1 MALGIDM
8 REASKTYVSDDEQEV
23 RALEPVSL
31 VVRPGEF
38 VSLVGPSGCGKTTL
52 LRMVAGLLPIT
63 GGEIRVGDR
72 TVTRPDRRVS
82 LVFQKPTLLPW
93 RTILDNCLL
102 PNQLMRNRKPAEV
115 RADADRLL
123 ALTGLTAFRDRYP
136 NELSGGM
143 QQRAAIVR
151 ALISNP
157 EVLLMDE
164 PFSALDEFTR
174 ESLNEEL
181 SRIQA
186 RTRTTVIFVTHNIGE
201 AVFLSHR
208 VGVMAPRPGRLGTVI
223 DVPGY
228 PDERPGSLRKEQ
240 SFFEKVSEVRAA
252 FEGLLH

>member
-1 MALGIDM
+1 MALEIAIC
-8 REASKTYVSDDEQEV
+8 EASKTFVMDDEEEV

-38 VSLVGPSGCGKTTL
+38 LSLVGPSGCGKTTL
-52 LRMVAGLLPIT
+52 LRMVAGLLPVT
-63 GGEIRVGDR
+63 GGEIRVGER
-72 TVTRPDRRVS
+72 TVTQPDPRVS

-93 RTILDNCLL
+93 RTIIENCLL
-102 PNQLMRNRKPAEV
+102 PNQVMRTRPAADV

-123 ALTGLTAFRDRYP
+123 ALTGLTQFRGRYP
-136 NELSGGM
+136 SELSGGM

-208 VGVMAPRPGRLGTVI
+208 IGVMAPRPGRLGAVI
-223 DVPGY
+223 EVPGY
-228 PDERPGSLRKEQ
+228 PDERPGSLRKEHG
-240 SFFEKVSEVRAA
+240 FFDKVSEVRAA
-252 FEGLLH
+252 FEGLLQ

>member
-1 MALGIDM
+1 MALEIAM
-8 REASKTYVSDDEQEV
+8 HQATKTFITDGDEEV

-31 VVRPGEF
+31 TVKAGEF
-38 VSLVGPSGCGKTTL
+38 LSLVGPSGCGKTTL

-63 GGEIRVGDR
+63 AGQIRVGNR
-72 TVTRPDRRVS
+72 VVIQPDRRVS

-93 RTILDNCLL
+93 RTILENCLL
-102 PNQLMRNRKPAEV
+102 PNQIMHNRSTADV
-115 RADADRLL
+115 RADADHLL
-123 ALTGLTAFRDRYP
+123 ALTGLSGFRHRYP
-136 NELSGGM
+136 SELSGGM

-151 ALISNP
+151 ALISEP

-174 ESLNEEL
+174 ENLNEEL

-186 RTRTTVIFVTHNIGE
+186 RTRTTVIFVTHNISE

-223 DVPGY
+223 DVPDY
-228 PDERPGSLRKEQ
+228 PDERPGWLRKET
-240 SFFEKVSEVRAA
+240 SFFEKVREVRAA
-252 FEGLLH
+252 FEGLLQ

>member
-1 MALGIDM
+1 VALGIALH
-8 REASKTYVSDDEQEV
+8 EARKTFVDDDGQEV

-31 VVRPGEF
+31 VIRPGEF
-38 VSLVGPSGCGKTTL
+38 LSLVGPSGCGKTTL

-63 GGEIRVGDR
+63 AGEIRVGD
-72 TVTRPDRRVS
+72 TPVTRPDRRVS

-93 RTILDNCLL
+93 RTVLDNCLL
-102 PNQLMRNRKPAEV
+102 PNQVMHTRPDADV

-123 ALTGLTAFRDRYP
+123 ALTGLTAFRHRYP
-136 NELSGGM
+136 SDLSGGM

-174 ESLNEEL
+174 EGLNEEL

-186 RTRTTVIFVTHNIGE
+186 RTRTTVIFVTHNISE

-240 SFFEKVSEVRAA
+240 GFFEKVSEVRAA
-252 FEGLLH
+252 FEGLLQ